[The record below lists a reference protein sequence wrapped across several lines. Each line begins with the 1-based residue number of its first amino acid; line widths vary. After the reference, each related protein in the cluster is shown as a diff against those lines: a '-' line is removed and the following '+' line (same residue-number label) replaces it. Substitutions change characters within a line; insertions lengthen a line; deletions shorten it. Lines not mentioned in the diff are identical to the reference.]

1 MGSRKHYPLPS
12 SFFSCP
18 KLSPSEEAQFVS
30 LAKESLQQFIEMGLE
45 PMEYSWTSQGE
56 QNGVRLY
63 EGPPDPRHKHVVPYR
78 GVTTIHGTIHEVAML
93 RAFETREL
101 CLRHVHRNAKASNLL
116 DIMPLY
122 SFVER
127 TSESPLQQIYV
138 NWCAITSPL
147 PIVKDRDFLFLESQD
162 EFTLED
168 GRNGWA
174 YCQHSIAL
182 ASCPP
187 QTLSGLSLVRGSIY
201 HSGCIF
207 IESADTPGVLEVLS
221 HYTVDIKGNLPMWL
235 RRHSMHRFIT
245 ETGLLNQH
253 IHEMRLGSMPLKTL
267 VECEPVGRSKYCSL
281 CTRSFGLWS
290 AKNCQRCGQVVC
302 QKCSQRWRVGVGSSV
317 QICIDCSNQV
327 RDHSEWQMAATSL
340 INRRSHAKGRSS
352 PPSLRHG
359 TRSYLT
365 PRMSCATQT
374 MDMRRY
380 IDEEARVREA
390 RKERARQAMYSQL
403 TPGMDRFIALDT
415 IRTMDDDPLASEL
428 TERSSSSTTNEKS
441 KFDLGYLDE
450 HLQSQGNGIH
460 PSVEEVEV
468 KTIVLS
474 EVGPIRAFNEAMAS
488 ELRSSLSSLNTDVS
502 EQQYVK
508 MEVMYPHAEPSAS
521 FTRLLHLLAQQQE
534 HEM

>member
-207 IESADTPGVLEVLS
+207 IESADTPGVLEWNANRSDDPSIAVSALAPLGSGRQRTASGVAKSSAKNAVSVGVSVLAHQFRS
-221 HYTVDIKGNLPMWL
+221 ASTAPTKSVITANGKWL
-235 RRHSMHRFIT
+235 RR
-245 ETGLLNQH
+245 
-253 IHEMRLGSMPLKTL
+253 
-267 VECEPVGRSKYCSL
+267 V
-281 CTRSFGLWS
+281 
-290 AKNCQRCGQVVC
+290 
-302 QKCSQRWRVGVGSSV
+302 
-317 QICIDCSNQV
+317 
-327 RDHSEWQMAATSL
+327 
-340 INRRSHAKGRSS
+340 
-352 PPSLRHG
+352 
-359 TRSYLT
+359 
-365 PRMSCATQT
+365 
-374 MDMRRY
+374 
-380 IDEEARVREA
+380 
-390 RKERARQAMYSQL
+390 
-403 TPGMDRFIALDT
+403 
-415 IRTMDDDPLASEL
+415 
-428 TERSSSSTTNEKS
+428 
-441 KFDLGYLDE
+441 
-450 HLQSQGNGIH
+450 
-460 PSVEEVEV
+460 
-468 KTIVLS
+468 
-474 EVGPIRAFNEAMAS
+474 
-488 ELRSSLSSLNTDVS
+488 
-502 EQQYVK
+502 
-508 MEVMYPHAEPSAS
+508 
-521 FTRLLHLLAQQQE
+521 
-534 HEM
+534 